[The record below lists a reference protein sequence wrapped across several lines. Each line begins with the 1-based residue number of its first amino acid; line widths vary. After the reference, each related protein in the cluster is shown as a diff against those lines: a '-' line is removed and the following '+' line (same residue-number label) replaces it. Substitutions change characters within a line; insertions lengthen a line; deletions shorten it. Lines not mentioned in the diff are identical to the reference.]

1 MSTAADHLSVDK
13 DGSIKLLAP
22 EKLEQATGLKE
33 DSFEF
38 LSKTKQFHQIVSD
51 FMSVMEAKQAAI
63 DAQKLRTI
71 GIGNRVL
78 GQKEAVKRRQRELQA
93 TVNERKAELERL
105 KAQRDSLARV
115 DQDQRTLIELTL
127 QNNEA

>member
-22 EKLEQATGLKE
+22 EKLEQAIGLKE

-78 GQKEAVKRRQRELQA
+78 GQAEALKRRQRELQA

-115 DQDQRTLIELTL
+115 DQDQRALIERL

>member
-1 MSTAADHLSVDK
+1 MSANFADHLSVDK
-13 DGSIKLLAP
+13 DGIKLLAP
-22 EKLEQATGLKE
+22 DKLEQATGLKE

-38 LSKTKQFHQIVSD
+38 LSKTKQFHRIVSD
-51 FMSVMEAKQAAI
+51 FMLVMEAKQAAI

-78 GQKEAVKRRQRELQA
+78 GQEEAIKRRQRELQA

-115 DQDQRTLIELTL
+115 DQDQRTLIERL

>member
-1 MSTAADHLSVDK
+1 MSAADHLSVDK
-13 DGSIKLLAP
+13 DGIKLLAP

-78 GQKEAVKRRQRELQA
+78 GQEEAIKRRQRELQA

-115 DQDQRTLIELTL
+115 DQDQRTLIERL